1 MNKLQIPIPTKE
13 QSKKVEVAFLKNFG
27 TVPRKMRKDV
37 LAFMILNQSSNVQK
51 IQWEAEQIVGIG
63 MAMKRQRDYY
73 LKLIRDKNDEIQEH
87 YDRDW

>member
-37 LAFMILNQSSNVQK
+37 LAFMVLNQSSNVQK
-51 IQWEAEQIVGIG
+51 TMWESNQVVGIG
-63 MAMKRQRDYY
+63 LAMKRQRDWY
-73 LKLIRDKNDEIQEH
+73 LKLIRKTK
-87 YDRDW
+87 